1 MLPWNYLSLGK
12 FVSLTFSN
20 SLIIHAEKTKEITT
34 VKEVWICDLN
44 YHKIWWTFALIFSK
58 NYEWFEE
65 LYQTLERVFHPLR
78 LDFSTTSLCLDIGW
92 NTLPRVWCNISE
104 AFMSASLHWRSLISL
119 RGSKCTEST
128 RILVS
133 ISVHREKGM
142 IQEAIYH
149 PIHSKKCV

>member
-133 ISVHREKGM
+133 ISVQREKGM

-149 PIHSKKCV
+149 PIHSKKFV